1 MFYGHK
7 KGILDARK
15 FRTLSR
21 KEIYRRVL
29 TLRKVLPIL
38 DAVSEKDSSKSF
50 RKDVQDLE
58 NDFRWRLGDEKEN
71 LVIGK
76 NLLVLDAASR
86 NLEVVQL
93 MEDLSIENIRI
104 LLDQVLK
111 ILTRLHL
118 ANICHGDVKPGN
130 IVRVYTGGRT

>member
-1 MFYGHK
+1 MFYAHK
-7 KGILDARK
+7 NGILDARK

-29 TLRKVLPIL
+29 TLRNVLPIL

-50 RKDVQDLE
+50 RKNVQDLE
-58 NDFRWRLGDEKEN
+58 NHFKWRLGDEN

-76 NLLVLDAASR
+76 NLVVLGAASR

-104 LLDQVLK
+104 LLAQVLK